1 MMNMASA
8 KVNELIN
15 LSAQA
20 CHHLREVDIY
30 GIKALIQCERD
41 DFLAALNEY
50 FFASCAEIGSQSA
63 MDNVKIV
70 YSHSNELFF
79 HALNVAAEYRVEKRV
94 EFHPD
99 NYYEVIFQD
108 ASGDILESRGGIR
121 HLILRSASRQEYCV
135 ITPDYKDNVL
145 EYQKPGIRLLREI
158 VFRTYQSIN
167 YFPIHASA
175 SGFGSR
181 GFLFVGDSGAG
192 KTTMASLLAA
202 LADEGKFIS
211 SDITL
216 LKNQSDTAHAVGW
229 PGGGIS
235 VGAGTLACL
244 SSVVPSASDKK
255 DFKHRE
261 GYVRKGKYLLTPS
274 EFTQMF
280 AAEFDS
286 QLSIDAIIFP
296 RIVPEE
302 DACHLA
308 HLPAN
313 EAFERASQQLRNSLS
328 DTYRY
333 GLVDILGEDIHEIN
347 SQALENL
354 HSIIEKIPAFTVSG
368 NPVAIAHALINEW
381 K

>member
-1 MMNMASA
+1 MTSA
-8 KVNELIN
+8 KVHELITR
-15 LSAQA
+15 SAQA
-20 CHHLREVDIY
+20 CPNLHEVDIY
-30 GIKALIQCERD
+30 GVNAFIQCERKE
-41 DFLAALNEY
+41 FLTALNEY
-50 FFASCAEIGSQSA
+50 FFASCNKIGAQSA
-63 MDNVKIV
+63 FKSVKII

-79 HALNVAAEYRVEKRV
+79 HALAIAAEYRVEQRV

-99 NYYEVIFQD
+99 NYYEIIYQD

-121 HLILRSASRQEYCV
+121 HFILRSASREEYCI

-175 SGFGSR
+175 SGFGAR

-216 LKNQSDTAHAVGW
+216 LKNQPDAVHAIGW

-235 VGAGTLACL
+235 VGTGTLECL
-244 SSVVPSASDKK
+244 SNVVAAAIDKK
-255 DFKHRE
+255 GFKHQD
-261 GYVRKGKYLLTPS
+261 GYVRKGKHLLTPS
-274 EFTQMF
+274 EFTQLF
-280 AAEFDS
+280 SAEFDS
-286 QLSIDAIIFP
+286 QLSIVAMIFP
-296 RIVPEE
+296 RIIPEAE
-302 DACHLA
+302 TCHIASLSP
-308 HLPAN
+308 H

-333 GLVDILGEDIHEIN
+333 GLVDILKEDIHAIN
-347 SQALENL
+347 AQALENL
-354 HSIIEKIPAFTVSG
+354 HVITKKIPAFTVSG
-368 NPVAIAHALINEW
+368 DPVAIAHALINDW